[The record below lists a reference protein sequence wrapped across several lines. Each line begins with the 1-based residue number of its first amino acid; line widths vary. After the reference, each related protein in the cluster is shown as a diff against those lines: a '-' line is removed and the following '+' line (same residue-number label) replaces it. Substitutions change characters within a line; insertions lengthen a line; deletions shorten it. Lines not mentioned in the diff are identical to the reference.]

1 MDQHWAEVTANR
13 INTSIIPHFTYN
25 ITKQRLVSETLVR
38 KGGECL
44 VITGASR
51 IGKTSIAMALEELLN
66 PTDCSELMARRPVV
80 RFTCR
85 NRADKG
91 QFSTKAFYLDALE
104 GIGHPFFTNDSTD
117 LKENMDAIRR
127 QDRETNSSLEAILE
141 NILKLLR
148 TKYLIIDE
156 TQHLRYMVGGVQSSL
171 QMLEFFKT
179 LAEKLDI
186 VLIFIGAYPIV
197 NVMQLSP
204 HLLGRTYTIEMKRY
218 RVDCEHSARH
228 FEKLLG
234 WYSADIQFEAG
245 IDGLSAWQSEL
256 FQGSLGIVGLLS
268 AWIRDAMAEMLA
280 RGDEKLALRH
290 FEATRKPM
298 GDLEK
303 MLQEIVEGEA
313 HFECVGKFEV
323 MPSNKQ
329 SPDRKGGHNHSQRP
343 FQAKVERRTEGGR
356 L

>member
-1 MDQHWAEVTANR
+1 
-13 INTSIIPHFTYN
+13 
-25 ITKQRLVSETLVR
+25 
-38 KGGECL
+38 
-44 VITGASR
+44 
-51 IGKTSIAMALEELLN
+51 
-66 PTDCSELMARRPVV
+66 MARRPVV

>member
-218 RVDCEHSARH
+218 RPDCEHSSQH
-228 FEKLLG
+228 FVKLLG
-234 WYSADIQFEAG
+234 WYSEDIQFEHGAG
-245 IDGLSAWQSEL
+245 GLCMWQEEL

-290 FEATRKPM
+290 FKATRKPT

-303 MLQEIVEGEA
+303 MLLEISDGEA
-313 HFECVGKFEV
+313 HFEDVGEIADTHSALESHTVKDAK
-323 MPSNKQ
+323 NK
-329 SPDRKGGHNHSQRP
+329 NHRP
-343 FQAKVERRTEGGR
+343 FQAKPERRPEGGR

>member
-1 MDQHWAEVTANR
+1 MEQHWAEITANR

-51 IGKTSIAMALEELLN
+51 IGKTSIAIALEQLLN
-66 PTDCSELMARRPVV
+66 PIDSVELMAKRPVV

-104 GIGHPFFTNDSTD
+104 GIGHPFFTNEGTD

-218 RVDCEHSARH
+218 RADCEHSSHH
-228 FEKLLG
+228 FEKLLR
-234 WYSADIQFEAG
+234 WYSEDIQFEAEA
-245 IDGLSAWQSEL
+245 DGLCAWQSEL
-256 FQGSLGIVGLLS
+256 YQGSLGIVGLLS

-290 FEATRKPM
+290 FEATRKPA

-303 MLQEIVEGEA
+303 MLQEIDEGEA
-313 HFECVGKFEV
+313 HFESADEFASTRSKSSSRNSKKE
-323 MPSNKQ
+323 NN
-329 SPDRKGGHNHSQRP
+329 HNSRA
-343 FQAKVERRTEGGR
+343 FQAKVERRVEGGR

>member
-141 NILKLLR
+141 NIIFNLKTR
-148 TKYLIIDE
+148 T
-156 TQHLRYMVGGVQSSL
+156 V
-171 QMLEFFKT
+171 
-179 LAEKLDI
+179 
-186 VLIFIGAYPIV
+186 
-197 NVMQLSP
+197 
-204 HLLGRTYTIEMKRY
+204 
-218 RVDCEHSARH
+218 
-228 FEKLLG
+228 
-234 WYSADIQFEAG
+234 
-245 IDGLSAWQSEL
+245 
-256 FQGSLGIVGLLS
+256 
-268 AWIRDAMAEMLA
+268 
-280 RGDEKLALRH
+280 
-290 FEATRKPM
+290 
-298 GDLEK
+298 
-303 MLQEIVEGEA
+303 
-313 HFECVGKFEV
+313 
-323 MPSNKQ
+323 
-329 SPDRKGGHNHSQRP
+329 
-343 FQAKVERRTEGGR
+343 
-356 L
+356 